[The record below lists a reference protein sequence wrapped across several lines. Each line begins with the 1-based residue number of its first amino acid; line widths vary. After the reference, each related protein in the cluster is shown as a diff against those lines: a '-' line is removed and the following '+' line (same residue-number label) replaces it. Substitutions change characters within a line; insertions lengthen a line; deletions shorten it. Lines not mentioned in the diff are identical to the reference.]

1 MVVSHWP
8 GIPINKLLRFPGSS
22 TRGCIAAWVT
32 SEHTEAENFVHF
44 PVMEKRRR
52 LPWLL
57 WGAQTSDKRVLEC
70 LFCYFFF
77 LVGYEWFWHSKWL
90 GVSPLLTCPKAPICA
105 EPRSGYKYRICI
117 VHIPTYIYNTYSW
130 LYNLSQCIVLLRAYR
145 YVYTH
150 VYPYI
155 PIYTYLVYVC
165 IYMHMFMH
173 SLHPSTLQ
181 YIPLHSMMFP
191 WHKSDNRTSS
201 IIMRLW

>member
-1 MVVSHWP
+1 MMTGGSPYFRKPPYDWEPLIPQPGDSMKQPGLARMVVSHWP

-130 LYNLSQCIVLLRAYR
+130 LYNLSQCIVLLCAYR

-155 PIYTYLVYVC
+155 HT
-165 IYMHMFMH
+165 
-173 SLHPSTLQ
+173 
-181 YIPLHSMMFP
+181 
-191 WHKSDNRTSS
+191 
-201 IIMRLW
+201 